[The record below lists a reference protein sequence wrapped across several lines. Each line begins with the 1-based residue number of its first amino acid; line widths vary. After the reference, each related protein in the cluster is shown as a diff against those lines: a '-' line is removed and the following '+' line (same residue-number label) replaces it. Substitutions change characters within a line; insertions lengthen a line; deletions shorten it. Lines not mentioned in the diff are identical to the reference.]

1 MSDTSNIVSQ
11 RLQATSVLPSGVLMR
26 WKHEPIALYQ
36 RNKQGTFYFIW
47 PFLPC
52 AAFTVLYFGHFTLG
66 MNKTFPFWLLPVI
79 ALVAGIVI
87 ICVRL
92 LPSDQWIEL
101 TEEGVNQRLQ
111 MPGGGGY
118 FFSWAY
124 KDVQHF
130 SVSQESQKSLR
141 YTVLKFSIKNER
153 EPKIVVV
160 PEDVSLDSVL
170 QVLDAHNIRQNM
182 ASHVDS

>member
-1 MSDTSNIVSQ
+1 MSILSDIASQ
-11 RLQATSVLPSGVLMR
+11 RLQATSTLPSGVLMR
-26 WKHEPIALYQ
+26 WTHEPIALYQ
-36 RNKQGTFYFIW
+36 RNKQGTLYYIW

-52 AAFTVLYFGHFTLG
+52 SAFTVLYFGHFTLG
-66 MNKTFPFWLLPVI
+66 MNKTFPFWLLPLI

-124 KDVQHF
+124 KDVEHF
-130 SVSQESQKSLR
+130 SVSRDSQTGVR
-141 YTVLKFSIKNER
+141 YSVLKFSVKNEHK
-153 EPKIVVV
+153 PKIVIV
-160 PEDVSLDSVL
+160 PEAVSLDSVL
-170 QVLDAHNIRQNM
+170 QILDAHNIRQTV
-182 ASHVDS
+182 A